1 MDVLLQGPRYTL
13 ERTADGIRVV
23 IPSRKNWF
31 VILFF
36 SFWLCGWFVGEST
49 AIAELFGHPFS
60 GKVQPPGFLGIWLLF
75 WTFGGIAV
83 FATLVWQ
90 FAGRELIALSSIT
103 LTQRVEAFGLGRSRS
118 YRADEIRDLRASTNA
133 FIGYARWG
141 RTGLPFGGG
150 GAGPF
155 VFDYGART
163 IRMAAGL
170 DEAEA
175 KMMVKEFSTRL
186 KGKQQ

>member
-13 ERTADGIRVV
+13 EHTADGIQTV

-31 VILFF
+31 LILFF
-36 SFWLCGWFVGEST
+36 SVWLCGWFVGEST
-49 AIAELFGHPFS
+49 AIAQLLGHPFS
-60 GKVQPPGFLGIWLLF
+60 GKAQPAGFLGIWLLF

-83 FATLVWQ
+83 FATLIWQ
-90 FAGRELIALSSIT
+90 FAGREMIALSSMT
-103 LTQRVEAFGLGRSRS
+103 LTHRVEAFGLGRTRT
-118 YRADEIRDLRASTNA
+118 YRASEIHELRASINA
-133 FIGYARWG
+133 FSGYG
-141 RTGLPFGGG
+141 RSGRAGMPFGVG
-150 GAGPF
+150 GAGSL

-175 KMMVKEFSTRL
+175 RMLVKEFSTRL
-186 KGKQQ
+186 KG